1 MFRKKRRRP
10 PLDRGGARPR
20 RLALRVARSRA
31 ACRQSGPR
39 LRASTSWLSSR
50 WRRRWHSR
58 TTHRAR
64 VRGGPPNRR
73 DASRCRARDT
83 DRGDRARRGAPRAR
97 ARAKWSASGR
107 CLRAPR
113 PLSAA
118 CAGMSLSTWL
128 CECPRPVMESTT
140 KNPTTVPMITIGFAP
155 RPSRW
160 CTVSARPPS
169 RPSRWNA
176 FPTRVLARETRQT
189 ARGRVRRVRKRRHGK
204 RDEQPTPDGWN
215 RCQSLSQCTT
225 ALGSMWREKRVLARS
240 RPPRRAEREAHAIY
254 RREDRR
260 RPQRTEHARRSQTR
274 ARPLDSFGRR
284 PGAPRARARRD
295 RAFFNGSPADEPAEF
310 RAYDASSAGAPPPP
324 PFSA

>member
-1 MFRKKRRRP
+1 MH
-10 PLDRGGARPR
+10 
-20 RLALRVARSRA
+20 
-31 ACRQSGPR
+31 PR
-39 LRASTSWLSSR
+39 LGCRLDGVVDGVPERRVVRAFVAVPRTDAM
-50 WRRRWHSR
+50 RRAVV
-58 TTHRAR
+58 RAIPIAET
-64 VRGGPPNRR
+64 VRAVEPP
-73 DASRCRARDT
+73 
-83 DRGDRARRGAPRAR
+83 PPAR

-107 CLRAPR
+107 CLLAPR

-140 KNPTTVPMITIGFAP
+140 KNTTTVPMITIGFLPP

-160 CTVSARPPS
+160 CTGFCSPPIAAESMERFPDARP
-169 RPSRWNA
+169 R
-176 FPTRVLARETRQT
+176 TRDPADRARSCV
-189 ARGRVRRVRKRRHGK
+189 ASSKKRRHGK

-260 RPQRTEHARRSQTR
+260 RPQRTEHAHRSQTR

-295 RAFFNGSPADEPAEF
+295 RAFFRWIPRG
-310 RAYDASSAGAPPPP
+310 RARRVPRVRRLERRRAPPP